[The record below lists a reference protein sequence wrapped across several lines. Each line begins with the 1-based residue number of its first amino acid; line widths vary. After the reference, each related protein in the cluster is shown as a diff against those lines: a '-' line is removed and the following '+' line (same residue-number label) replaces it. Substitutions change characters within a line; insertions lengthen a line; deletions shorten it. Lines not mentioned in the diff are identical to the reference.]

1 MTVKLVLLKSGE
13 DIIADVTE
21 MIVGEGE
28 DKKVIGYFF
37 DNNPVNYWFLIT
49 INDIYKAPILKWIFG
64 FAGIIFMLNMI
75 QRGIT
80 YTQLLIMKISG
91 KEPEKKENPLD
102 NIMKEFE
109 KMNNPKTNQSSEKVD
124 LEDDL
129 YVDFEEMDEDE
140 DTK

>member
-1 MTVKLVLLKSGE
+1 
-13 DIIADVTE
+13 
-21 MIVGEGE
+21 
-28 DKKVIGYFF
+28 
-37 DNNPVNYWFLIT
+37 
-49 INDIYKAPILKWIFG
+49 
-64 FAGIIFMLNMI
+64 MLNMI

-109 KMNNPKTNQSSEKVD
+109 KMNNPNTNQSTEKVD

-140 DTK
+140 DDTK

>member
-1 MTVKLVLLKSGE
+1 
-13 DIIADVTE
+13 
-21 MIVGEGE
+21 
-28 DKKVIGYFF
+28 
-37 DNNPVNYWFLIT
+37 
-49 INDIYKAPILKWIFG
+49 
-64 FAGIIFMLNMI
+64 MI

-109 KMNNPKTNQSSEKVD
+109 KMNNPNTNQSTEKVD

-140 DTK
+140 DDT